1 MIWQYKGLKESIIK
15 TTLKKARTKIYIS
28 CDLWTSPNSI
38 AILRVTAQFINKQSK
53 LQSLV
58 LAIREVEKEYTGENM
73 SKYLF
78 NVIKEYKI
86 KKNLGY
92 IVINNALNNNIIIIA
107 LL

>member
-1 MIWQYKGLKESIIK
+1 M
-15 TTLKKARTKIYIS
+15 
-28 CDLWTSPNSI
+28 WTSPNSI
-38 AILRVTAQFINKQSK
+38 AILGVTAQFINKQGK

-58 LAIREVEKEYTGENM
+58 LAIREVEKEHISKNIL
-73 SKYLF
+73 KYLF